1 MSNTFVTTIRFNLD
15 RKEDRRALEYLQ
27 GEGRNRYGSYTQAI
41 IMALNGCSDRHT
53 EQTAVEADPEKARE
67 EAFLDRIEETIRGA
81 IAESPIGSM
90 AALMRLLQTF
100 PIASP
105 PETAPA
111 KPETPSVEDE
121 SEEDWSAADDFM
133 SGF

>member
-1 MSNTFVTTIRFNLD
+1 
-15 RKEDRRALEYLQ
+15 
-27 GEGRNRYGSYTQAI
+27 
-41 IMALNGCSDRHT
+41 MALNGCSNKQT
-53 EQTAVEADPEKARE
+53 EQTVVEVDPEKARE
-67 EAFLDRIEETIRGA
+67 EAFLDRIEETIRGT

-90 AALMRLLQTF
+90 AALMRLFQTF